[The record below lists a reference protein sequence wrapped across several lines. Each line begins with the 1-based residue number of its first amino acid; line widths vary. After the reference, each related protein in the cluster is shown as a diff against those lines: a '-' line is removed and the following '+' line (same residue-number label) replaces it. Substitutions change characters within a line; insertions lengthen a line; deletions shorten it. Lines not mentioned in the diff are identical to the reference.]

1 MSLIKLNATDAIE
14 LMRKG
19 ELSSEKYV
27 SAFLEHIEK
36 REPLIGAW
44 SFLDPELAIQQAKE
58 ADKRWKNKNAG
69 KLNGLPIGIKDIIDT
84 KDMPTENGS
93 KICKN
98 RKPSEDAYLV
108 NLLKEAGAVIM
119 GKCVTTEF
127 ALSGPGKTKN
137 PNDLEC
143 TPGGSSS
150 GSAAAVCDNMVPL
163 SIGSQTGGSVL
174 RPASFNGIIGLK
186 PTFGTISRYG
196 MSPISQR
203 LDHPGIYANT
213 INDIDLVASVLFSY
227 DQNDLD
233 MIKNFEYKNY
243 EQTSPSPKFA
253 FIKGPVWGYGE
264 QDMQD
269 EITNFVKNSS
279 LNIVDFELDSIFEN
293 AAKSHE
299 IIMNGSIARSLSKYY
314 KNEKNKLHPYTIS
327 RIEAGMPVSAK
338 DYIDAIENAK
348 LMELS
353 LKKVFKEFDAIIT
366 PSAPGQAPRD
376 LMNTGNAIFNGY
388 WTMMG
393 VPAISL
399 PLLRGK
405 DNLPI
410 GIQVITSWKE
420 DLKLLKIS
428 EHILNKNKKGL
439 LNN

>member
-279 LNIVDFELDSIFEN
+279 LNIVDFELDSIFES

-314 KNEKNKLHPYTIS
+314 KNEKNKLHPFTIS

-353 LKKVFKEFDAIIT
+353 LEKVFKEFDAIIT

-410 GIQVITSWKE
+410 GIQIITSWKE
-420 DLKLLKIS
+420 DSKLLKIS
-428 EHILNKNKKGL
+428 EHILSKNKKRL
-439 LNN
+439 AQ

>member
-279 LNIVDFELDSIFEN
+279 LNIVDFELDSIFES

-314 KNEKNKLHPYTIS
+314 KNEKNKLHPFTIS

-410 GIQVITSWKE
+410 GIQIITSWKE
-420 DLKLLKIS
+420 DSKLLKIS
-428 EHILNKNKKGL
+428 EHILSKNKKRL
-439 LNN
+439 AQ

>member
-314 KNEKNKLHPYTIS
+314 KNEKNKLHPFTIS

-410 GIQVITSWKE
+410 GIQIITSWKE
-420 DLKLLKIS
+420 DSKLLKIS
-428 EHILNKNKKGL
+428 EHILSKNKKRL
-439 LNN
+439 AQ

>member
-279 LNIVDFELDSIFEN
+279 LNIVDFELDSIFES

-314 KNEKNKLHPYTIS
+314 KNEKNKLHPFTIS

-353 LKKVFKEFDAIIT
+353 LEKVFKEFDAIIT

-393 VPAISL
+393 VPAINL

-420 DLKLLKIS
+420 DSKLLKIS
-428 EHILNKNKKGL
+428 EHILSKNKKRL
-439 LNN
+439 AQ

>member
-233 MIKNFEYKNY
+233 MIKNFKYKND
-243 EQTSPSPKFA
+243 EQTSSSPKFA

-314 KNEKNKLHPYTIS
+314 KNEKNKLHPFTIS

-410 GIQVITSWKE
+410 GIQIITSWKE
-420 DLKLLKIS
+420 DSKLLKIS
-428 EHILNKNKKGL
+428 EHILSKNKKRL
-439 LNN
+439 AQ

>member
-279 LNIVDFELDSIFEN
+279 LNIVDFELDSIFES

-314 KNEKNKLHPYTIS
+314 KNEKNKLHPFTIS

-353 LKKVFKEFDAIIT
+353 LEKVFKEFDAIIT

-420 DLKLLKIS
+420 DSKLLKIS
-428 EHILNKNKKGL
+428 EHILSKNKKRL
-439 LNN
+439 AQ

>member
-233 MIKNFEYKNY
+233 MIKNFKYKND
-243 EQTSPSPKFA
+243 EQTSSSPKFA

-314 KNEKNKLHPYTIS
+314 KNEKNKLHPFTIS

-353 LKKVFKEFDAIIT
+353 LEKVFKEFDAIIT

-410 GIQVITSWKE
+410 GIQIITSWKE
-420 DLKLLKIS
+420 DSKLLKIS
-428 EHILNKNKKGL
+428 EHILSKNKKRL
-439 LNN
+439 AQ

>member
-1 MSLIKLNATDAIE
+1 
-14 LMRKG
+14 
-19 ELSSEKYV
+19 
-27 SAFLEHIEK
+27 
-36 REPLIGAW
+36 
-44 SFLDPELAIQQAKE
+44 
-58 ADKRWKNKNAG
+58 
-69 KLNGLPIGIKDIIDT
+69 
-84 KDMPTENGS
+84 
-93 KICKN
+93 
-98 RKPSEDAYLV
+98 
-108 NLLKEAGAVIM
+108 
-119 GKCVTTEF
+119 
-127 ALSGPGKTKN
+127 
-137 PNDLEC
+137 
-143 TPGGSSS
+143 
-150 GSAAAVCDNMVPL
+150 MVPL

-227 DQNDLD
+227 DHNDLD
-233 MIKNFEYKNY
+233 MIKSFEYKND

-253 FIKGPVWGYGE
+253 FIKGPVWSYGE

-269 EITNFVKNSS
+269 EITNFVKNSP
-279 LNIVDFELDSIFEN
+279 LNIVDFELDSIFES

-314 KNEKNKLHPYTIS
+314 KNEKNKLHPFTIS

-420 DLKLLKIS
+420 DAKLLKIS
-428 EHILNKNKKGL
+428 THILNKK
-439 LNN
+439 

>member
-314 KNEKNKLHPYTIS
+314 KNEKNKLHPFTIS

-420 DLKLLKIS
+420 DSKLLKIS
-428 EHILNKNKKGL
+428 EHILSKNKKRL
-439 LNN
+439 AQ